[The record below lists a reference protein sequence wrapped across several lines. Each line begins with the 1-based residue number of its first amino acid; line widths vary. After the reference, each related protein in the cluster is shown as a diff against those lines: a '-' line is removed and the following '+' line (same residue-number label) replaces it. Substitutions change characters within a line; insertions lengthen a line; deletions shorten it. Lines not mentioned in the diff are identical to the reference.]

1 MWYWSWFISVVWQQ
15 YVIIVVLITQYA
27 KIIIQ
32 KMRNMHN
39 SSQWTYCF
47 SYFTQY
53 TLWPVANDTLI
64 IHFSHMV
71 SIMLPFYKSVQ
82 QWLSLQQTLGKQHK
96 GIASQ
101 ADFFLIISFMDQ
113 FTLEKFNRPAAMCM
127 TEKRTV
133 TLQFSRM
140 YFSRAYWCG
149 FSSDNKLLL
158 PCCRMSP
165 VMWCFV
171 LFFLLKDWSCN
182 ISAIY
187 GMPCW
192 K

>member
-1 MWYWSWFISVVWQQ
+1 MNPIAFLILPNTHFDWLQMTHWSFIS
-15 YVIIVVLITQYA
+15 A
-27 KIIIQ
+27 
-32 KMRNMHN
+32 MM
-39 SSQWTYCF
+39 
-47 SYFTQY
+47 
-53 TLWPVANDTLI
+53 
-64 IHFSHMV
+64 

-96 GIASQ
+96 RIASQ

-113 FTLEKFNRPAAMCM
+113 FTPEKFNRPAAMCM

-133 TLQFSRM
+133 TLQFSCFFLLLSFRL
-140 YFSRAYWCG
+140 YFSRGYWYG

-171 LFFLLKDWSCN
+171 FCCFFLTKRLEL
-182 ISAIY
+182 
-187 GMPCW
+187 
-192 K
+192 